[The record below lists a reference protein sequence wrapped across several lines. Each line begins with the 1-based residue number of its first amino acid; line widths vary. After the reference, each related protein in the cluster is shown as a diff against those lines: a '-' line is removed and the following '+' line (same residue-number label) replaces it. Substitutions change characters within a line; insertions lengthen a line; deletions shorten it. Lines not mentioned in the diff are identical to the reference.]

1 MFFNSSK
8 NWTGKL
14 LAIQLAAIIIVTN
27 SQTKASETLLNG
39 KHLNVMWVCFLFNF
53 VSHYISYYFYC
64 TTYREKYNAK
74 LHVTNMNT
82 KYLNSRVL
90 YFFIQNYM

>member
-53 VSHYISYYFYC
+53 VSLLHILLFLLYDLS
-64 TTYREKYNAK
+64 RE
-74 LHVTNMNT
+74 V
-82 KYLNSRVL
+82 
-90 YFFIQNYM
+90 